1 VRLNNF
7 LKSSGALVVYSEGVA
22 YRPFLDPIVEEY
34 AARGHAVAYVTSE
47 KLDFR
52 SAWVSPNIKNFY
64 VGSGVKR
71 IWFFQTLSA
80 KVILMT
86 MPDLATFHIKR
97 SVNPVHYVYT
107 QHSLNSLHMVYR
119 EGAFDAYDTIFA
131 AGPHHAEEVRKLEH
145 LRGTKIK
152 NIVNQGY
159 VLLDEQRKWALKS
172 SVSDSQVEKAKERPI
187 TVLVAPSWG
196 PQGLL
201 ENYAQETILPLL
213 QAGMQVILR
222 PHIRTLQL
230 DGHRLESIIRPLRA
244 NPLFSVD
251 LEPQAIGSF
260 VRADVM
266 VSAWSGAAFEFALS
280 FRRPVVSVDVPRKI
294 FNEHYTQVDSDPI
307 EIAARDKLGITIDP
321 KELSKLPILVKR
333 LYLERDYW
341 EHKLGDLTSGL
352 VYNFGNAASS
362 AASALERLM
371 ESQVD
376 LKT

>member
-1 VRLNNF
+1 MRLKKF
-7 LKSSGALVVYSEGVA
+7 LRSTDALVVYSEGAA
-22 YRPFLDPIVEEY
+22 YRPFLAPIVEEY
-34 AARGHAVAYVTSE
+34 ASRGNDVAYVTSE
-47 KLDFR
+47 KRDCK
-52 SAWVSPNIKNFY
+52 SPWVSPNVRNFY
-64 VGSGVKR
+64 VGVGVKR

-86 MPDLATFHIKR
+86 MPDLETFHIKR
-97 SVNPVHYVYT
+97 SVHPVHYVYT

-131 AGPHHAEEVRKLEH
+131 AGPHHAKEVRKLEH

-159 VLLDEQRKWALKS
+159 VLLDEQRQWALQS
-172 SVSDSQVEKAKERPI
+172 SVSHSQVERAKQGPI

-196 PQGLL
+196 PEGLL
-201 ENYAQETILPLL
+201 ENYAKETILPLL
-213 QAGMQVILR
+213 KAGIRVILR

-230 DGHRLESIIRPLRA
+230 DGQTLESIIRPLRA
-244 NPLFSVD
+244 NPLFSLD

-260 VRADVM
+260 VKADVM

-280 FRRPVVSVDVPRKI
+280 FRKPVVSVDVPRKI
-294 FNEHYTQVDSDPI
+294 FNEQYTQVDADPI
-307 EIAARDKLGITIDP
+307 EIAAREKLGKLIDP
-321 KELSKLPILVKR
+321 AELSKLPIVVKQ

-341 EHKLGDLTSGL
+341 EHKLGDLASGL
-352 VYNFGNAASS
+352 VYNLGEAASS

-371 ESQVD
+371 ES
-376 LKT
+376 